1 MKIMENKEKK
11 NSIVVN
17 INWTNEAEVWLEDIF
32 NFISE
37 DSKKIAKK
45 WYSSNSR
52 S

>member
-1 MKIMENKEKK
+1 M
-11 NSIVVN
+11 VN

-45 WYSSNSR
+45 VVARFKKSEGR